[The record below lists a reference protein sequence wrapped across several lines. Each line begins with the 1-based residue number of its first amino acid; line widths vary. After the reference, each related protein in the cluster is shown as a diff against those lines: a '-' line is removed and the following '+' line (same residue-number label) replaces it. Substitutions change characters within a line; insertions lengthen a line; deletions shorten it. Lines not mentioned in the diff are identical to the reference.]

1 MKGLRISCA
10 RTRVLYTTQHP
21 RSTQSLSTYKTQGL
35 DLPYT
40 LDYDLD
46 SAGRDVE

>member
-1 MKGLRISCA
+1 MCPDENSTLENA
-10 RTRVLYTTQHP
+10 TP
-21 RSTQSLSTYKTQGL
+21 RSTQSLSAYKTQGL

-40 LDYDLD
+40 LGCDLD